1 MRSGPC
7 HRETVGNIKP
17 SESVDYLSNWFY
29 AMAAGVAAVEV
40 DEDDG
45 AGPRWDP
52 GGVCCLQT
60 GHQRQQL
67 QKINILLLW
76 KLVQRS
82 MKKIDPYRAT
92 LACWWP
98 FLS

>member
-7 HRETVGNIKP
+7 HRETVGNIKH
-17 SESVDYLSNWFY
+17 SERVDYLSNWFY

-82 MKKIDPYRAT
+82 KKKN
-92 LACWWP
+92 
-98 FLS
+98 